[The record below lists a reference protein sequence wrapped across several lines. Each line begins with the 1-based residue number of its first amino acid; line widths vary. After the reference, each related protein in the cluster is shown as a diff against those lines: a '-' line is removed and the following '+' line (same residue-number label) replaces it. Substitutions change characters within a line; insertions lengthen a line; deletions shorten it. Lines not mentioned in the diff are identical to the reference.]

1 MHLGSLYTAS
11 VIGAILLSSA
21 AIAQQI
27 FPLEDV
33 VKTAA
38 SRSTLAAPGGA
49 PFHPRAMISR
59 REET

>member
-33 VKTAA
+33 VKAAA
-38 SRSTLAAPGGA
+38 SRSTLAAPG
-49 PFHPRAMISR
+49 RALHLRPMISR

>member
-33 VKTAA
+33 VKAAA

-49 PFHPRAMISR
+49 PFHLRAMISR